1 MYKLKYLYE
10 SLEAIS
16 DWFQTCGTLNPVVG
30 RLVHGPIFPNFKKQR
45 AMPKAIN
52 ILAWRTSH
60 DVGLTWSTKKKD
72 GRSEAEAIS
81 DAPEKRA
88 GSDWISDEPFADVL
102 YHLPGGVAGNL
113 LFHPYM
119 GVFYFIFTTCI
130 ISEIGY
136 VYTER
141 NSPKM
146 ETMKKGARG
155 CDRYS

>member
-1 MYKLKYLYE
+1 MVQFFQISRSRGLCPKLLIFL
-10 SLEAIS
+10 LEEP
-16 DWFQTCGTLNPVVG
+16 L
-30 RLVHGPIFPNFKKQR
+30 
-45 AMPKAIN
+45 M
-52 ILAWRTSH
+52 TSVSR
-60 DVGLTWSTKKKD
+60 DQQKKKD